1 MSRQSESIRLIL
13 FFSRYVSLQTWDE
26 IGMFDREIALYQ
38 KYQERGIK
46 ISFLTYGD
54 KRELQYSPRI
64 PVIEILCN
72 VWWKWGL
79 PGRVYAALTPIL
91 HASAI
96 KKADV
101 IKTNQMSGADIALR
115 AARMWNKPLIARCGY
130 MFSDHVAYQ
139 YGDGSSHARKA
150 RKLEQHVFKSADRII
165 VTTDQMQ
172 ADIESRL
179 PDCHEKIDVIPNYV
193 ETDRF
198 FHIDKKKECDI
209 LFIGRLS
216 NQKNPTAFL
225 EAVKKI
231 KAQVVMIGNGPLEK
245 ELKEKYENMN
255 GRLEWKGN
263 VPNIKLPDYM
273 NISKLFVLPSHY
285 EGHPKTLIEAMSC
298 GMPVIGADS
307 PGIREVIRH
316 GENGWLCGTDADSIS
331 QAIQHLLENPDLA
344 QRLGD
349 NARQFVLQNY
359 ALEDIVEKELK
370 VIKKVAMVEN

>member
-1 MSRQSESIRLIL
+1 
-13 FFSRYVSLQTWDE
+13 
-26 IGMFDREIALYQ
+26 MFDREVALY
-38 KYQERGIK
+38 ERLRDLGVAV
-46 ISFLTYGD
+46 SFVTYGNSD
-54 KRELQYSPRI
+54 DLAYRDRLQGI
-64 PVIEILCN
+64 NILCN
-72 VWWKWGL
+72 RWGL
-79 PGRVYAALTPIL
+79 PNSIYEKFL
-91 HASAI
+91 HRFYRKTLKSC
-96 KKADV
+96 DL
-101 IKTNQMSGADIALR
+101 IKTNQMNGADVALR
-115 AARMWNKPLIARCGY
+115 SSQHWGKPLISRFGY
-130 MFSDHVAYQ
+130 MFSDHIARQ
-139 YGDGSSHARKA
+139 YGDDSSHARKA

-165 VTTDQMQ
+165 VTTDQMLK
-172 ADIESRL
+172 DIELRL
-179 PDCHEKIDVIPNYV
+179 PSCCGKIDVVPNYV
-193 ETDRF
+193 DTERF
-198 FHIDKKKECDI
+198 FPIKTKKDCDI
-209 LFIGRLS
+209 LFIGRLA
-216 NQKNPTAFL
+216 NQKNPTALL
-225 EAVKKI
+225 EAAKKV
-231 KAQVVMIGNGPLEK
+231 KAQIVVIGNGPLEK
-245 ELKEKYENMN
+245 ELKENYGNMN

-263 VPNIKLPDYM
+263 IPNSELPGYM

>member
-1 MSRQSESIRLIL
+1 MLGS
-13 FFSRYVSLQTWDE
+13 
-26 IGMFDREIALYQ
+26 
-38 KYQERGIK
+38 
-46 ISFLTYGD
+46 
-54 KRELQYSPRI
+54 
-64 PVIEILCN
+64 
-72 VWWKWGL
+72 
-79 PGRVYAALTPIL
+79 
-91 HASAI
+91 
-96 KKADV
+96 
-101 IKTNQMSGADIALR
+101 DIVLR
-115 AARMWNKPLIARCGY
+115 AARMWNKPLISRCGY
-130 MFSDHVAYQ
+130 MFSDHVARQ
-139 YGDGSSHARKA
+139 YGDGSSRARKA

-165 VTTDQMQ
+165 VTTDQMLK
-172 ADIESRL
+172 DIELRL
-179 PDCHEKIDVIPNYV
+179 PSCCGKIDVVPNYV
-193 ETDRF
+193 DTERF
-198 FHIDKKKECDI
+198 FPIKTKKDCDI
-209 LFIGRLS
+209 LFIGRLA
-216 NQKNPTAFL
+216 NQKNPTALL
-225 EAVKKI
+225 EAAKKV
-231 KAQVVMIGNGPLEK
+231 KAQIVVIGNGPLEK
-245 ELKEKYENMN
+245 ELKENYGNMN

-263 VPNIKLPDYM
+263 IPNSELPGYM